1 MASPTESGRRSY
13 EAGKLAGKFELF
25 AGERRA
31 RGGGERRHGF
41 VRERE
46 GDGDG
51 GETGRWPELVGRGG
65 ERGISGR
72 EKEERERVCRNLDR
86 EGEVEDDDVAF
97 Y

>member
-1 MASPTESGRRSY
+1 MDRDLLFTTSSTRPVASPTESGRRSY

-31 RGGGERRHGF
+31 WGGGERRHDV

-65 ERGISGR
+65 ERKR
-72 EKEERERVCRNLDR
+72 RERECA
-86 EGEVEDDDVAF
+86 EI
-97 Y
+97 